1 MSFTFNGITSD
12 SMKVIVERYPARPVP
27 ERIVQTVSI
36 PGRNGLLTRTE
47 GFANVRQDYE
57 VYLSAA
63 AAGLPSVAAAMAA
76 WLLAPEGYARL
87 EDSYNPGEFRMGRL
101 VNPEAITNFFNRF
114 GRCVLSFDCQP
125 QRFLTSGETATSYS
139 ADETITNPTA
149 FVALPLITV
158 TGSGTVSFSL
168 GGHTATIA
176 DLDGT
181 VTLDAEAQN
190 AYDGATNLNAQVTL
204 ADGSFPALNPGANTL
219 AFVDG
224 TITSISITPRWWTI

>member
-101 VNPEAITNFFNRF
+101 VNPEAITNFFNR
-114 GRCVLSFDCQP
+114 
-125 QRFLTSGETATSYS
+125 SGGASCPS
-139 ADETITNPTA
+139 IASPRDSSHPARRRPPTRRTR
-149 FVALPLITV
+149 P
-158 TGSGTVSFSL
+158 SR
-168 GGHTATIA
+168 
-176 DLDGT
+176 
-181 VTLDAEAQN
+181 
-190 AYDGATNLNAQVTL
+190 
-204 ADGSFPALNPGANTL
+204 
-219 AFVDG
+219 
-224 TITSISITPRWWTI
+224 TPRPSLLCHSSR

>member
-1 MSFTFNGITSD
+1 MSLTFNGITSD

-27 ERIVQTVSI
+27 ERIVETVRV

-47 GFANVRQDYE
+47 GFANVLQDYE

-63 AAGLPSVAAAMAA
+63 ADGLPSVAAAMAA

-87 EDSYNPGEFRMGRL
+87 EDSYNPGEFRMARL
-101 VNPEAITNFFNRF
+101 TNPEDITNYFNRF
-114 GRCVLSFDCQP
+114 GRCRLSFDCQP

-139 ADETITNPTA
+139 ADATITNPTA
-149 FVALPLITV
+149 FTALPLVTV
-158 TGSGTVSFSL
+158 TGSGTVTFSL
-168 GGHTATIA
+168 GGHTVTIA
-176 DLDGT
+176 DLAGT

-224 TITSISITPRWWTI
+224 TIASITVTPRWWTI